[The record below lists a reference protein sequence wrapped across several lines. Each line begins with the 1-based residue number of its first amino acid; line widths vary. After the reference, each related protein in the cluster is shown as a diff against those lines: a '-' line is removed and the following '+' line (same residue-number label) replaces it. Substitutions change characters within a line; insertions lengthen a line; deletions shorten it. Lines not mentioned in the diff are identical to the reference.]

1 MRVSSW
7 TATGRMGGRMKGADL
22 LNRRVV
28 TRGIELGRVVDVILD
43 EAAERPIGLDVR
55 CRDGEHRFLPLAT
68 IRIGEEDV
76 EVDSPLMLLE
86 TDQLDFYRSRGRA
99 MRSTR

>member
-1 MRVSSW
+1 MQE
-7 TATGRMGGRMKGADL
+7 AEL

-43 EAAERPIGLDVR
+43 QAGRPIGLDVR
-55 CRDGEHRFLPLAT
+55 CRDGGRRFLPLAT
-68 IRIGEEDV
+68 ARIDKEYV

-86 TDQLDFYRSRGRA
+86 TDQLDFYRFRGRA
-99 MRSTR
+99 LRSKL